1 MTETRIAI
9 RTAALAALALL
20 AGTAPAW
27 SQAAR
32 RKEAPP
38 PPAPMRP
45 VDFPEFH
52 ERTLRNGAKVL
63 IVENHEQPVVS
74 VQLLIGSGAKHDPAG
89 KAGVAS
95 FTASLL
101 AKGTATRTA
110 DQIAESIDFVGGSL
124 GATAGDDAI
133 SVGAS
138 VLTEFLDTALV
149 LMSDIVRNP
158 TFPEDELETERRR
171 ALSGLQANLGDP
183 QYLAQRQFLREVYGE
198 HPYGAMPSPESVRA
212 ITRDDLVSFH
222 RTHFKPGNALFVVA
236 GDVRPDDI
244 VQRLERHFGGWSGA
258 APPKATFPAPQP
270 RSAREL
276 VFVHKPGLGQA
287 VFQIGHLLP
296 PATHPDWIALD
307 VAQQILGGGTTG
319 WLFQVLRQEKGYT
332 YGASANFEK
341 QLEPGSI
348 QAWAQVRNEVADSAL
363 AEFLRLITKLPE
375 GDFTAADLQT
385 AKDVMTG
392 SFPLQIETPQQ
403 VAQQI
408 ASARQLGLPN
418 DYVATY
424 RDKVAAITEADV
436 RRAAQAHI
444 HPDRAVVVVVGDATQ
459 ILDKIEKFGSVRLV
473 DADGKPLARSDLEVK
488 ASDIA
493 LDGSAIRAGTRLYDV
508 MFQGNAVAS
517 ATTTVTREQID
528 GVDAVRSVTEMGG
541 MGTMRQEVAFEA
553 ATFRPLFSKFEQQAG
568 PATLSM
574 DLRIEGG
581 KVIGK
586 LALPGAG
593 PRDISL
599 DVVQGLLLPGMDE
612 YAIMVADLAPGA
624 SFTLPSVD
632 GQSGNLINLTIAVVG
647 ESTVTVGAGQF
658 EVYELQVTGG
668 PLPTKL
674 YVTKAAPHVTVKQE
688 VAGQPI
694 SIELKEMR

>member
-1 MTETRIAI
+1 MTKI
-9 RTAALAALALL
+9 RTAIGTAAFATLALL

-27 SQAAR
+27 AQVAR

-52 ERTLRNGAKVL
+52 ERTLKNGAKVI

-74 VQLLIGSGAKHDPAG
+74 LQLLIGSGAKHDPAG

-101 AKGTATRTA
+101 DKGTATRTA
-110 DQIAESIDFVGGSL
+110 EQIAETIDFVGGSL
-124 GATAGDDAI
+124 GASAGDDAI
-133 SVGAS
+133 GVGAS

-149 LMSDIVRNP
+149 LVSDIVRNA

-171 ALSGLQANLGDP
+171 TLSGLQASLGQP
-183 QYLAQRQFLREVYGE
+183 QYLAERQFLREVYGE

-244 VQRLERHFGGWSGA
+244 VQRLERHFGGWTGA
-258 APPKATFPAPQP
+258 APAKAAFPAPQP

-276 VFVHKPGLGQA
+276 VFVHKPGAVQA
-287 VFQIGHLLP
+287 VIRIGHLLP

-319 WLFQVLRQEKGYT
+319 WFFQVLRQEKGYT
-332 YGASANFEK
+332 YAAYADFEQ
-341 QLEPGSI
+341 QLEPGYF
-348 QAWAQVRNEVADSAL
+348 QAWAEVRNEVADSAL
-363 AEFLRLITKLPE
+363 AEFFRLITKLRE

-385 AKDVMTG
+385 AKDAMTG

-459 ILDKIEKFGSVRLV
+459 
-473 DADGKPLARSDLEVK
+473 
-488 ASDIA
+488 
-493 LDGSAIRAGTRLYDV
+493 
-508 MFQGNAVAS
+508 
-517 ATTTVTREQID
+517 
-528 GVDAVRSVTEMGG
+528 
-541 MGTMRQEVAFEA
+541 
-553 ATFRPLFSKFEQQAG
+553 
-568 PATLSM
+568 
-574 DLRIEGG
+574 
-581 KVIGK
+581 
-586 LALPGAG
+586 
-593 PRDISL
+593 
-599 DVVQGLLLPGMDE
+599 
-612 YAIMVADLAPGA
+612 
-624 SFTLPSVD
+624 
-632 GQSGNLINLTIAVVG
+632 
-647 ESTVTVGAGQF
+647 
-658 EVYELQVTGG
+658 
-668 PLPTKL
+668 
-674 YVTKAAPHVTVKQE
+674 
-688 VAGQPI
+688 
-694 SIELKEMR
+694 

>member
-1 MTETRIAI
+1 MTRTRIAI

-20 AGTAPAW
+20 VGSAPAW
-27 SQAAR
+27 TQEAR
-32 RKEAPP
+32 QKEAPP

-52 ERTLRNGAKVL
+52 ERTLKNGAKVI

-74 VQLLIGSGAKHDPAG
+74 LELRIASGAKHDPAS

-101 AKGTATRTA
+101 DKGTATRTA
-110 DQIAESIDFVGGSL
+110 DQIAETIDFVGGSL
-124 GATAGDDAI
+124 GASAGDDAI

-138 VLTEFLDTALV
+138 ALTEFLDTALV
-149 LMSDIVRNP
+149 LVSDIVRNP

-171 ALSGLQANLGDP
+171 MLSALQASLGQP
-183 QYLAQRQFLREVYGE
+183 QYLAERQFMREIYGE

-212 ITRDDLVSFH
+212 ITRDDLVGFH

-244 VQRLERHFGGWSGA
+244 VRRLEQHFGGWTGA
-258 APPKATFPAPQP
+258 APAKASLPAPQP

-276 VFVHKPGLGQA
+276 VFVHKPGAVQA
-287 VFQIGHLLP
+287 VIRVGHLLP

-319 WLFQVLRQEKGYT
+319 WFFQVLRQEKGYT
-332 YGASANFEK
+332 YGAYANFA
-341 QLEPGSI
+341 QRLEPGYF
-348 QAWAQVRNEVADSAL
+348 QAWAEVRNEVADSAL
-363 AEFLRLITKLPE
+363 AEFFRLIAQLRDQDVP
-375 GDFTAADLQT
+375 AADLQT
-385 AKDVMTG
+385 AKDFMTG
-392 SFPLQIETPQQ
+392 SFPLRIETPQQ
-403 VAQQI
+403 VARQI

-424 RDKVAAITEADV
+424 RDKIAAITAAEV

-444 HPDRAVVVVVGDATQ
+444 QPDRAVVVVVGDATQ
-459 ILDKIEKFGSVRLV
+459 ILDKVEKFGSARLL
-473 DADGKPLARSDLEVK
+473 DADGNPLARSDIEVK
-488 ASDIA
+488 ASEVA
-493 LDGSAIRAGTRLYDV
+493 LDGSSIEPATRVYDV

-517 ATTTVTREQID
+517 ATTTVTREQIE

-553 ATFRPLFSKFEQQAG
+553 ATFRPLFSRIEQQMG
-568 PATLSM
+568 PASVSI
-574 DLRIEGG
+574 DLRVEGG
-581 KVIGK
+581 KVVGNI
-586 LALPGAG
+586 ALPGAE
-593 PRDISL
+593 PREVSL
-599 DVVQGLLLPGMDE
+599 DAVQGLLLPGMDE

-632 GQSGNLINLTIAVVG
+632 GQSGALSNLTIRVAG
-647 ESTVTVGAGQF
+647 ESTVAVGAGEF
-658 EVYELQVTGG
+658 EVYELELTGG
-668 PLPTKL
+668 ATPMKL
-674 YVTKAAPHVTVKQE
+674 LVTKAAPHVVVKQE
-688 VAGQPI
+688 IAGQPV
-694 SIELKEMR
+694 SIELKEQK